1 METSKY
7 LNQSL
12 LILVVSV
19 CVIILLIIYSYKN
32 KFTDS
37 AIEGFETDTTT
48 TTTNSLLKPIAQRE
62 IDELD
67 TLHNQLS
74 NINIMKS
81 QIYNNYSVDDVKQYE
96 DVLKLN
102 PEVFKFDT
110 KNYATNFYQSLQDQE
125 IEDLQSKYK
134 DLSSQLESIPT
145 TPQNNINKIKH
156 ISSGTVFNING
167 NPLLGGFNFNIVLD
181 SDKSMC
187 LEFKSL
193 NADYIKSQPITKEV
207 NNINK
212 VACDYGNI
220 QGSKYIQETLKKQ
233 KFKAVKIT
241 NNTEY
246 NDNLHS
252 IYGIYQISEPE
263 SYGTTDYANSLNN
276 YPYYLI
282 KPAFSSDEN
291 MCLTLTNGMLS
302 VEPCDG
308 SDKQKFELL
317 SLDY

>member
-1 METSKY
+1 METSKF

-37 AIEGFETDTTT
+37 AIEAFET
-48 TTTNSLLKPIAQRE
+48 TTTNPLLRTITQEE
-62 IDELD
+62 INDIS
-67 TLHNQLS
+67 TLSNQLS
-74 NINIMKS
+74 EINIMKS
-81 QIYNNYSVDDVKQYE
+81 QIYNNYSSE
-96 DVLKLN
+96 DVIKYGEILKLN
-102 PEVFKFDT
+102 PEVFKFDN

-125 IEDLQSKYK
+125 IKDLQSKYK
-134 DLSSQLESIPT
+134 VLSNQLSSIPT
-145 TPQNNINKIKH
+145 TPQDNINKIKH

-167 NPLLGGFNFNIVLD
+167 NPLLGGNYFNIVLD

-193 NADYIKSQPITKEV
+193 DADYIKSLSINKEV
-207 NNINK
+207 NNINR
-212 VACDYGNI
+212 VACDYGEI
-220 QGSKYIQETLKKQ
+220 QGSDYIKKSLQKQ
-233 KFKAVKIT
+233 KFKAVKIN

-246 NDNLHS
+246 NENLHD
-252 IYGIYQISEPE
+252 IYEIYQISDPE
-263 SYGTTDYANSLNN
+263 SYGNVDYANSLNN

-282 KPAFSSDEN
+282 KPAYSSDNN

-317 SLDY
+317 TLDY